1 MKVMIDTN
9 IFISAA
15 LFPNGRAAEALLKA
29 LILESPVKDPRI
41 ISVASFLE
49 L

>member
-1 MKVMIDTN
+1 MRVMIDTN

-15 LFPNGRAAEALLKA
+15 LFPNGKQYRPGDKDF
-29 LILESPVKDPRI
+29 LESPVKGPRI
-41 ISVASFLE
+41 ISVVEFLS